1 MKKQQKFNQQNSKLI
16 LEELEERR
24 LFSGGI
30 EGLIVSDLD
39 SEAQAIYADLDTSK
53 TQTDSTRDQTSA
65 SAAEEQT
72 QEIVFVDEGVDNYQ
86 QLVDD
91 LRDNADTSRNIEVVV
106 LDRDQDGIEQISEM
120 LQDRDDLDAVHIIS
134 HGSDGSVELGNT
146 SLDAY
151 TLEQNNLN
159 IGLWANSFAETGD
172 ILIYGCNLAESEV
185 GKSLIADLSDLT
197 LADVAASND
206 LTGSAALGGDW
217 QLEFKTGSIETS
229 VALDAD
235 AQADYE
241 GVFDAY
247 VVSNTN
253 ATGAGSLHQAILDA
267 NANTGVT
274 DTISFSI
281 GSGPQTIAVDAG
293 GLPVIEDPIIL
304 DATTQPGYSGTPLI
318 TLDGSA
324 TPSSSG
330 INGITLRTNDSTVKG
345 FIVIN
350 FADEG
355 IEMDGSTGF
364 GDNKECRT
372 WHHDQCRCIRKP
384 DWWHWTERRER
395 GR

>member
-172 ILIYGCNLAESEV
+172 L
-185 GKSLIADLSDLT
+185 
-197 LADVAASND
+197 
-206 LTGSAALGGDW
+206 
-217 QLEFKTGSIETS
+217 
-229 VALDAD
+229 
-235 AQADYE
+235 
-241 GVFDAY
+241 
-247 VVSNTN
+247 
-253 ATGAGSLHQAILDA
+253 
-267 NANTGVT
+267 
-274 DTISFSI
+274 
-281 GSGPQTIAVDAG
+281 
-293 GLPVIEDPIIL
+293 
-304 DATTQPGYSGTPLI
+304 
-318 TLDGSA
+318 
-324 TPSSSG
+324 
-330 INGITLRTNDSTVKG
+330 
-345 FIVIN
+345 
-350 FADEG
+350 
-355 IEMDGSTGF
+355 
-364 GDNKECRT
+364 
-372 WHHDQCRCIRKP
+372 
-384 DWWHWTERRER
+384 
-395 GR
+395 